1 MIQQYADR
9 FWAKVTKGEP
19 RACWPW
25 SGAKKPK
32 GYGNV
37 RINKRYLITHRV
49 AWELSNGPIPAG
61 MHVLHSCDNP
71 ACCNPSHL
79 MLGTAMANFVD
90 MDRKGRCRA
99 NHDNR
104 RFGMENH
111 NGKLTADQVDEIR
124 RRYIPGKV
132 RQQDL
137 ADEYGV
143 TQPEISAVV
152 LRKVRVNG

>member
-1 MIQQYADR
+1 
-9 FWAKVTKGEP
+9 
-19 RACWPW
+19 
-25 SGAKKPK
+25 
-32 GYGNV
+32 
-37 RINKRYLITHRV
+37 
-49 AWELSNGPIPAG
+49 
-61 MHVLHSCDNP
+61 
-71 ACCNPSHL
+71 